1 MNIET
6 ILFDMDGTLIDT
18 NELIFESFKHTF
30 THYGYDF
37 TDDELKAFNGPPLV
51 DTFKNLNADLADE
64 MVQTYR
70 KHNLANHDQYVK
82 VFPDVLETIE
92 HLYKRNIPMGVV
104 SAKMRTGVE
113 LGLELTGLIDFFQ
126 TIVAVDDVT
135 HAKPHPEPVIKG
147 MEALHGNASSTLMV
161 GDNYHDIEAG
171 KNAGVQTAG
180 VNWSEKGATYLQ
192 QFKPTYMLESMSD
205 LLQLVK

>member
-30 THYGYDF
+30 NNYRYNSK
-37 TDDELKAFNGPPLV
+37 DDELNAFNGKPLV
-51 DTFKNLNADLADE
+51 DTFKNLNADLDDE

-70 KHNLANHDQYVK
+70 KHNLANHGQYVK
-82 VFPDVLETIE
+82 VFPDALETIE

-113 LGLELTGLIDFFQ
+113 VGLELTALIDFFQ

-135 HAKPHPEPVIKG
+135 HAKPHTG
-147 MEALHGNASSTLMV
+147 
-161 GDNYHDIEAG
+161 
-171 KNAGVQTAG
+171 
-180 VNWSEKGATYLQ
+180 
-192 QFKPTYMLESMSD
+192 
-205 LLQLVK
+205 

>member
-1 MNIET
+1 
-6 ILFDMDGTLIDT
+6 
-18 NELIFESFKHTF
+18 ESFKHTF
-30 THYGYDF
+30 THYGYEF
-37 TDDELKAFNGPPLV
+37 TDDELKAFNGPLLV

-70 KHNLANHDQYVK
+70 KQNLANHDEYVK
-82 VFPDVLETIE
+82 VFTDVLETIE
-92 HLYKRNIPMGVV
+92 HLYKRNVPMGVV

-147 MEALHGNASSTLMV
+147 MEALHGKASSTLMV

-171 KNAGVQTAG
+171 KCRCTD
-180 VNWSEKGATYLQ
+180 SRSK
-192 QFKPTYMLESMSD
+192 LERKRCGI
-205 LLQLVK
+205 LT

>member
-1 MNIET
+1 
-6 ILFDMDGTLIDT
+6 
-18 NELIFESFKHTF
+18 

-104 SAKMRTGVE
+104 SAKDRKSTRLNSSHVS
-113 LGLELTGLIDFFQ
+113 ISY
-126 TIVAVDDVT
+126 AVFCL
-135 HAKPHPEPVIKG
+135 K
-147 MEALHGNASSTLMV
+147 
-161 GDNYHDIEAG
+161 
-171 KNAGVQTAG
+171 
-180 VNWSEKGATYLQ
+180 
-192 QFKPTYMLESMSD
+192 
-205 LLQLVK
+205 